1 MLRFDSVGMRYADG
15 TVALKTV
22 SLHIPA
28 GQFCVV
34 LGASG
39 AGKSTLLRMANGLVS
54 PSSGAVHVDG
64 VRVAASS
71 LTQIRPRIGMIHQQ
85 FNLVL
90 RSTVAANVLGGALPA
105 MPMWR
110 ALAGLFPAATRR
122 RACELIASVGL
133 QEQHLRRRASELSGG
148 QQQRV
153 GIARAFM
160 LEPSLVLADEPV
172 ASLDPHASQ
181 EVLAL
186 LKRQAL
192 ERGTTV
198 LCSLH
203 QVDLARSF
211 ADRIVA
217 LRDGAVVFD
226 GPPEDFDPSIARA
239 VYTKATEA
247 TGAAAKPAAD
257 AAAAPASAPVWTSP
271 MPLHAGVLEMA
282 S

>member
-15 TVALKTV
+15 TMALKAV
-22 SLHIPA
+22 SLDIPA

-39 AGKSTLLRMANGLVS
+39 AGKSTLLRMVNGLVE
-54 PSSGAVHVDG
+54 PSRGAVHVDG

-71 LTQIRPRIGMIHQQ
+71 LAQIRPRIGMIHQQ

-90 RSTVAANVLGGALPA
+90 RASVATNVLSGALPA
-105 MPMWR
+105 LPLWR
-110 ALAGLFPAATRR
+110 ALPGLFPEAMRR
-122 RACELIASVGL
+122 RACELLESVGL

-160 LEPSLVLADEPV
+160 LAPPLVLADEPV
-172 ASLDPHASQ
+172 ASLDPQASR
-181 EVLAL
+181 EVLGL
-186 LKRQAL
+186 LRRQAG

-203 QVDLARSF
+203 QVDLARTF

-217 LRDGAVVFD
+217 LRDGVLVFD
-226 GPPEDFDPSIARA
+226 GRPETFDP
-239 VYTKATEA
+239 
-247 TGAAAKPAAD
+247 AAAQALYGASEPPL
-257 AAAAPASAPVWTSP
+257 AAASRPRPP
-271 MPLHAGVLEMA
+271 MAELALEA
-282 S
+282 A